1 MNKEPIIATAPEGKF
16 TLRPLVENNSL
27 PGITRKVVE
36 DHIEVNYQTRFSL
49 YSEAAQLPKSIV

>member
-27 PGITRKVVE
+27 PGITRKVVD
-36 DHIEVNYQTRFSL
+36 DHIEVNY
-49 YSEAAQLPKSIV
+49 